1 MVIDASDITQS
12 RRDGLLV
19 IDASDKTQSRRDG
32 LLVKRN
38 KE

>member
-12 RRDGLLV
+12 RRDGLMV

>member
-1 MVIDASDITQS
+1 MVIKKADTTQS
-12 RRDGLLV
+12 RRDGLMV